1 LVLVDSGAGKFE
13 PRVVK
18 LGRQS
23 DDQIE
28 ILEGVTEGEKVVVS
42 ANFLIDAESNLK
54 AAIAGFGGQSASA
67 PTANKNT
74 THRGVGILD
83 ATDAGKVTITHS
95 AIAALGWPI
104 MSMNFNLAHTDL
116 IKDIKLGEEID
127 FEFIERQ
134 PGVWE
139 VTKIIKV
146 AQPVSP
152 RKGH

>member
-1 LVLVDSGAGKFE
+1 
-13 PRVVK
+13 
-18 LGRQS
+18 
-23 DDQIE
+23 
-28 ILEGVTEGEKVVVS
+28 
-42 ANFLIDAESNLK
+42 
-54 AAIAGFGGQSASA
+54 
-67 PTANKNT
+67 
-74 THRGVGILD
+74 
-83 ATDAGKVTITHS
+83 
-95 AIAALGWPI
+95 
-104 MSMNFNLAHTDL
+104 L